1 MKKIVYKGVEETVYY
16 EKLPNGL
23 DIYMYPSETAKNFY
37 LAYNVRFGSV
47 DTEFKVGKDKRFT
60 SVPNGT
66 AHFLEH
72 QMFQEDDGHTAFEY
86 FATLGSSVNAFTTYN
101 YTSYEVTASDHF
113 KENLEYL
120 LRYVEN
126 PVFKQNSVSKERG
139 IIKEEIRM
147 YDNTPMSVLNFG
159 LEYNLNN
166 VDGHKYLISGTEED
180 IKEISAETL
189 QNCYDAFYTPSNMF
203 LVLTGKFLPLEALG
217 IIKSI
222 ENEREEQPRKKITR
236 KVYKEPVE
244 VDLPYDVREMDVSVP
259 KLKVAYKIDKDDFKN
274 YSDLDLKIYLDAILV
289 AKFSDISDL
298 YEGLTEQNLVMYGMY
313 ATRDVRDDYVVLTFE
328 METDYRDQVL
338 DLIRAELRN
347 IKLSKEEL
355 ERVKKSNIASFILHF
370 NDIMDVAQDIEDD
383 VLSSNRITDDIFDIY
398 KNMDLKIANDI
409 ASKINIDNEC
419 VYFIDKLSE

>member
-1 MKKIVYKGVEETVYY
+1 MKKIVNKGVEETVYY

-189 QNCYDAFYTPSNMF
+189 QSCYDAFYTPSNMF

-222 ENEREEQPRKKITR
+222 ENEREEQPKKKITR

-298 YEGLTEQNLVMYGMY
+298 YESLTEQNLVMYGMY

>member
-23 DIYMYPSETAKNFY
+23 DVYMYPSDTAKNFY

-47 DTEFKVGKDKRFT
+47 DTEFKVGKEKRFT

-217 IIKSI
+217 IIKSV

-298 YEGLTEQNLVMYGMY
+298 YESLTEQNLVMYGMY

-355 ERVKKSNIASFILHF
+355 ERVKKSNIAAFILHF

-398 KNMDLKIANDI
+398 KNMDLRMANDI

>member
-189 QNCYDAFYTPSNMF
+189 QSCYDAFYTPSNMF

-222 ENEREEQPRKKITR
+222 ENEREEQPKKKITR

-298 YEGLTEQNLVMYGMY
+298 YESLTEQNLVMYGMY

-383 VLSSNRITDDIFDIY
+383 VLSSNHITDDIFDIY

>member
-1 MKKIVYKGVEETVYY
+1 MKKFTYKGTDEEVFY
-16 EKLPNGL
+16 EKMPNGL
-23 DIYMYPSETAKNFY
+23 EVFMYPSKTAKNFY

-47 DTEFKVGKDKRFT
+47 DTEFKVGKDKHYT
-60 SVPNGT
+60 KVPNGT

-86 FATLGSSVNAFTTYN
+86 FASLGSSVNAFTTYN
-101 YTSYEVTASDHF
+101 YTSYEVTAADHF

-126 PVFKQNSVSKERG
+126 PVFKQNSVTKERG
-139 IIKEEIRM
+139 IIKEEIKM
-147 YDNTPMSVLNFG
+147 YENTPMSVLNFG

-166 VDGHKYLISGTEED
+166 VDGHKYTISGTEED

-189 QNCYDAFYTPSNMF
+189 ETCYSAFYTPSNMF

-222 ENEREEQPRKKITR
+222 EAAREEIPKRKITR
-236 KVYKEPVE
+236 KVYHEPEEVE
-244 VDLPYDVREMDVSVP
+244 TPYEEKEMDVSVP
-259 KLKVAYKIDKDDFKN
+259 KLKVAYKIDKGAFKN
-274 YSDLDLKIYLDAILV
+274 YSELDLKIYLDAILM

-298 YEGLTEQNLVMYGMY
+298 YESLVEQKLVMYGLY
-313 ATRDVRDDYVVLTFE
+313 ATRDVRDDYVVLSFE
-328 METDYRDQVL
+328 AETDYKEQVL
-338 DLIRAELRN
+338 DLIRTELKS
-347 IKLSKEEL
+347 IKLSKEEI

-383 VLSSNRITDDIFDIY
+383 VLSSKTITEDILDVY
-398 KNMDLKIANDI
+398 KKMDVKVANDI
-409 ASKINIDNEC
+409 ASKIRIGNEC
-419 VYFIDKLSE
+419 VYFIDKMVE

>member
-23 DIYMYPSETAKNFY
+23 DVYMYPSDTAKNFY

-47 DTEFKVGKDKRFT
+47 DTEFKVGKEKRFT

-217 IIKSI
+217 IIKSV

-298 YEGLTEQNLVMYGMY
+298 YESLTEQNLVMYGMY

-355 ERVKKSNIASFILHF
+355 ERVKKSNIAAFILHF
-370 NDIMDVAQDIEDD
+370 DDIMDVAQDIEDD

-398 KNMDLKIANDI
+398 KNMDLRMANDI

>member
-23 DIYMYPSETAKNFY
+23 DVYMYPSDTAKNFY

-47 DTEFKVGKDKRFT
+47 DTEFKVGKEKRFT

-298 YEGLTEQNLVMYGMY
+298 YESLTEQNLVMYGMY

>member
-23 DIYMYPSETAKNFY
+23 DVYMYPSDTAKNFY

-47 DTEFKVGKDKRFT
+47 DTEFKVGKEKRFT

-217 IIKSI
+217 IIKSV

-298 YEGLTEQNLVMYGMY
+298 YESLTEQNLVMYGMY

-328 METDYRDQVL
+328 MVTDYRDQVL

-347 IKLSKEEL
+347 IKLSKVEL
-355 ERVKKSNIASFILHF
+355 VRV
-370 NDIMDVAQDIEDD
+370 
-383 VLSSNRITDDIFDIY
+383 
-398 KNMDLKIANDI
+398 
-409 ASKINIDNEC
+409 
-419 VYFIDKLSE
+419 

>member
-189 QNCYDAFYTPSNMF
+189 QSCYDAFYTPSNMF

-222 ENEREEQPRKKITR
+222 ENEREEQPKKKITR

-298 YEGLTEQNLVMYGMY
+298 YESLTEQNLVMYGMY

-355 ERVKKSNIASFILHF
+355 ERVKKSNIAAFILHF

-398 KNMDLKIANDI
+398 KNMDLRMANDI

>member
-189 QNCYDAFYTPSNMF
+189 QSCYDAFYTPSNMF

-222 ENEREEQPRKKITR
+222 ENEREEQPKKKITR

-298 YEGLTEQNLVMYGMY
+298 YESLTEQNLVMYGMY

>member
-23 DIYMYPSETAKNFY
+23 DVYMYPSDTAKNFY

-217 IIKSI
+217 IIKSV

-298 YEGLTEQNLVMYGMY
+298 YESLTEQNLVMYGMY

-355 ERVKKSNIASFILHF
+355 ERVKKSNIAAFILHF
-370 NDIMDVAQDIEDD
+370 DDIMDVAQDIEDD

-398 KNMDLKIANDI
+398 KNMDLRMANDI

>member
-1 MKKIVYKGVEETVYY
+1 MKKIVYKGVEDTVYY

-23 DIYMYPSETAKNFY
+23 DVYMYPSDTAKNFY

-47 DTEFKVGKDKRFT
+47 DTEFKVGKEKRFT

-217 IIKSI
+217 IIKSV

-298 YEGLTEQNLVMYGMY
+298 YESLTEQNLVMYGMY

-355 ERVKKSNIASFILHF
+355 ERVKKSNIAAFILHF

-398 KNMDLKIANDI
+398 KNMDLRMANDI

>member
-23 DIYMYPSETAKNFY
+23 DVYMYPSDTAKNFY

-47 DTEFKVGKDKRFT
+47 DTEFKVGKEKRFT

-217 IIKSI
+217 IIKSV

-298 YEGLTEQNLVMYGMY
+298 YESLTEQNLVMYGMY

-355 ERVKKSNIASFILHF
+355 ERVKKSDIAAFILHF

-398 KNMDLKIANDI
+398 KNMDLRMANDI